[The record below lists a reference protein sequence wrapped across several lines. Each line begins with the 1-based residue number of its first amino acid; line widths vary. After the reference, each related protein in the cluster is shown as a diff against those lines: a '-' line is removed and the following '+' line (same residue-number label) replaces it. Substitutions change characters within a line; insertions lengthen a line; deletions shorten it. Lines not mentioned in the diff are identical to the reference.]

1 MRTLCRVSPTAKA
14 RTTRKGDFM
23 TKENAIALAE
33 SKFWEGMTH
42 RQIAEFQMCEEK
54 LCMPFS
60 VFHEAVEK
68 TLGRPVY
75 THEFGL
81 NSMGLK
87 DELFNGKQAP
97 SLEEIINLI
106 PKDKRLIVCA

>member
-1 MRTLCRVSPTAKA
+1 
-14 RTTRKGDFM
+14 M

-60 VFHEAVEK
+60 VFHEAIEK
-68 TLGRPVY
+68 TLGRPVC

-81 NSMGLK
+81 NFMGLK

-97 SLEEIINLI
+97 TLEEIINLI
-106 PKDKRLIVCA
+106 PKDKRFIVCA

>member
-1 MRTLCRVSPTAKA
+1 
-14 RTTRKGDFM
+14 M

-68 TLGRPVY
+68 TLGRPVC

-81 NSMGLK
+81 NFHGLK

-97 SLEEIINLI
+97 TLEEIINLI
-106 PKDKRLIVCA
+106 PEEKRLIVFA

>member
-1 MRTLCRVSPTAKA
+1 
-14 RTTRKGDFM
+14 M
-23 TKENAIALAE
+23 TKESAIALAE

-42 RQIAEFQMCEEK
+42 RQIAEFQLCEEK

-60 VFHEAVEK
+60 VFHEAVEQ

-81 NSMGLK
+81 NFQGLK
-87 DELFNGKQAP
+87 DELFSGKQAP
-97 SLEEIINLI
+97 TLEEIINLI
-106 PKDKRLIVCA
+106 PEDKRLIVYA

>member
-1 MRTLCRVSPTAKA
+1 
-14 RTTRKGDFM
+14 M
-23 TKENAIALAE
+23 TPESGRYNVTKDQAIELSKSEFWKEL
-33 SKFWEGMTH
+33 TH
-42 RQIAEFQMCEEK
+42 RQIAEFQLTEDL

-81 NSMGLK
+81 NRDGLISEMLGDRK
-87 DELFNGKQAP
+87 AP
-97 SLEEIINLI
+97 TLQEIIDLI
-106 PKDKRLIVCA
+106 PAEKRIVIQL

>member
-1 MRTLCRVSPTAKA
+1 MRKW
-14 RTTRKGDFM
+14 DFM
-23 TKENAIALAE
+23 TKEQAIALGE

-68 TLGRPVY
+68 TLRRPVF

-81 NSMGLK
+81 NYQGLK
-87 DELFNGKQAP
+87 NEFFNGKTAP
-97 SLEEIINLI
+97 TLEDIINLI
-106 PKDKRLIVCA
+106 PEEKRIIVCA

>member
-1 MRTLCRVSPTAKA
+1 
-14 RTTRKGDFM
+14 M

-42 RQIAEFQMCEEK
+42 REIAEFQMCEEK

-81 NSMGLK
+81 NYQGLK

-97 SLEEIINLI
+97 TLEEIINLI
-106 PKDKRLIVCA
+106 PEEKRLIVCA

>member
-1 MRTLCRVSPTAKA
+1 
-14 RTTRKGDFM
+14 M
-23 TKENAIALAE
+23 TKESAIALAE

-42 RQIAEFQMCEEK
+42 RQIAEFQMIEEK

-68 TLGRPVY
+68 TLGRPVF

-81 NSMGLK
+81 NSQSLK

-97 SLEEIINLI
+97 TLEEIINLI
-106 PKDKRLIVCA
+106 PEDKRLIVCA

>member
-1 MRTLCRVSPTAKA
+1 
-14 RTTRKGDFM
+14 M

-42 RQIAEFQMCEEK
+42 RKIAEFQMCEEK

-60 VFHEAVEK
+60 VFHEAVEE
-68 TLGRPVY
+68 TLGRPVF

-81 NSMGLK
+81 NFQGLK
-87 DELFNGKQAP
+87 DELFKDKQAP
-97 SLEEIINLI
+97 TLEEIINLI
-106 PKDKRLIVCA
+106 PEDKRMIVCA